1 MYVYVILLI
10 YFISVLLCI
19 LLLKFM
25 DEGLV
30 RKWNMVLVWLRVVG
44 MGDGWDIVLVLGDR
58 GVVIGYY
65 MLYCGNVLW

>member
-1 MYVYVILLI
+1 
-10 YFISVLLCI
+10 
-19 LLLKFM
+19 
-25 DEGLV
+25 
-30 RKWNMVLVWLRVVG
+30 MVLVWLRVVG